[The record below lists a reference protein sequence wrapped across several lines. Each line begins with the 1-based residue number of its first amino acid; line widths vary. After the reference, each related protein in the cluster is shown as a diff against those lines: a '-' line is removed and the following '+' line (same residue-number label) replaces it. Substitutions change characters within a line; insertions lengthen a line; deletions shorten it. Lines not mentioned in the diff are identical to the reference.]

1 MSCEP
6 KLRIVLTRKPCAL
19 HIQQSLEAPDS
30 MTPAQALRNY
40 LVALPKSLAPNE
52 QHQLVGQEI
61 TTAVH
66 G

>member
-1 MSCEP
+1 
-6 KLRIVLTRKPCAL
+6 
-19 HIQQSLEAPDS
+19 